1 MHLLVKPARGQP
13 GALGNLCRVHTRER
27 AGRAKRKG
35 NNKSQEA

>member
-1 MHLLVKPARGQP
+1 MHLLVKAARGQP
-13 GALGNLCRVHTRER
+13 GALGNLGWLHSRER